1 MRLSDR
7 LGRQAAQSSH
17 APAQKTA
24 AVPLSANEDLA
35 GVAARIHPKIIERLD
50 LAAVQ
55 QLSPDELKVRLRVIV
70 EQVVAAERLAISEHE
85 RDSIVVAVL
94 DELTGLGPLETL
106 LKDPSISDVLVN
118 GHDKVY
124 VERAGKL
131 VQVDI

>member
-7 LGRQAAQSSH
+7 LGRAA
-17 APAQKTA
+17 APSQQ
-24 AVPLSANEDLA
+24 PLGPAPKPLAGDDLA

-55 QLSPDELKVRLRVIV
+55 QLSHDELKLRLRVIV
-70 EQVVAAERLAISEHE
+70 EQVVAAERLAINEAE
-85 RDSIVVAVL
+85 RESM
-94 DELTGLGPLETL
+94 

-131 VQVDI
+131 VPVEIRFRDDRHLIHTIQRMVAR

>member
-7 LGRQAAQSSH
+7 LGRAANARATQQPLG
-17 APAQKTA
+17 PAAK
-24 AVPLSANEDLA
+24 PLASDDLA

-55 QLSPDELKVRLRVIV
+55 QLSHDELKLRLRVIV
-70 EQVVAAERLAISEHE
+70 EQVVAAERLAINESERE
-85 RDSIVVAVL
+85 SIIVSVL

-131 VQVDI
+131 VPVEI